1 MLPRFRF
8 PLIAKHKSSDKTLC
22 SENRPQREPVKADPC
37 QIERWVEIAR
47 KNLDEKLRFREVT
60 MHMRHANERLDHKG
74 NVTDIRHGTEKLD
87 LARRKEENM
96 RRLHDAVVKARTT
109 GIIPDK
115 SLAPTHTS
123 EEIAEWAREKHHELS
138 EQHENQWTDLAG
150 QLIKTDFEDHTNS
163 LNASVLAAQSAV
175 TTGNSSASPIPNST
189 PIFVLD

>member
-1 MLPRFRF
+1 MFRK
-8 PLIAKHKSSDKTLC
+8 PPH
-22 SENRPQREPVKADPC
+22 REPVKADPY

-150 QLIKTDFEDHTNS
+150 QLIKTDFEDHTNW
-163 LNASVLAAQSAV
+163 LNHNRDMLKEAQQAEQAVLVKTLALAFES
-175 TTGNSSASPIPNST
+175 GRIPGME
-189 PIFVLD
+189 PPEYQIDRLRGRE

>member
-1 MLPRFRF
+1 MFRK
-8 PLIAKHKSSDKTLC
+8 P
-22 SENRPQREPVKADPC
+22 PQLEPVKAEPY

-47 KNLDEKLRFREVT
+47 KIDEKLRFREGT

-96 RRLHDAVVKARTT
+96 RRLHDAVVKARAT

-123 EEIAEWAREKHHELS
+123 EEIAEWAKETPRYFS
-138 EQHENQWTDLAG
+138 EAE
-150 QLIKTDFEDHTNS
+150 
-163 LNASVLAAQSAV
+163 
-175 TTGNSSASPIPNST
+175 
-189 PIFVLD
+189 

>member
-1 MLPRFRF
+1 MFRK
-8 PLIAKHKSSDKTLC
+8 P
-22 SENRPQREPVKADPC
+22 PQREPVKADPY

-138 EQHENQWTDLAG
+138 EQHENQRTDLAG
-150 QLIKTDFEDHTNS
+150 QLIKTDFEDHTNW
-163 LNASVLAAQSAV
+163 LNHNRDMLKEAQQAEQVVLVKTLARAFES
-175 TTGNSSASPIPNST
+175 GRIPGRE
-189 PIFVLD
+189 PPEYQIDRLRGRE

>member
-1 MLPRFRF
+1 MFRK
-8 PLIAKHKSSDKTLC
+8 P
-22 SENRPQREPVKADPC
+22 PQREPVKADPY
-37 QIERWVEIAR
+37 QIERWVDIAR

-115 SLAPTHTS
+115 SLAPTHTR
-123 EEIAEWAREKHHELS
+123 EEIAEWAREKQHELS

-150 QLIKTDFEDHTNS
+150 QLIKTDFEDHTSGLHHNRDM
-163 LNASVLAAQSAV
+163 LKGAQQAEQAALIKTLGRAFES
-175 TTGNSSASPIPNST
+175 GRIPGRE
-189 PIFVLD
+189 PPGYQIDRLRGIE